1 MEEKFCHDVLLL
13 FAPGSARCHKSTW
26 HFMRHH
32 ASLYFCLA
40 AVAAGVAVSVERRLM
55 PREEVI
61 L

>member
-1 MEEKFCHDVLLL
+1 
-13 FAPGSARCHKSTW
+13 
-26 HFMRHH
+26 MRHH